1 MQEHYSPLLG
11 RSDVEKDQRRMLE
24 EGVKGLTFSR
34 IFIQSLGTI
43 PSFPSLGNS
52 QIIIHL
58 TIHLPASLHKL
69 ISGFSKYSKKASTAF
84 T

>member
-11 RSDVEKDQRRMLE
+11 SSDVEEDQRRMLE

-43 PSFPSLGNS
+43 PSFPSLPLA
-52 QIIIHL
+52 I
-58 TIHLPASLHKL
+58 PR
-69 ISGFSKYSKKASTAF
+69 
-84 T
+84 